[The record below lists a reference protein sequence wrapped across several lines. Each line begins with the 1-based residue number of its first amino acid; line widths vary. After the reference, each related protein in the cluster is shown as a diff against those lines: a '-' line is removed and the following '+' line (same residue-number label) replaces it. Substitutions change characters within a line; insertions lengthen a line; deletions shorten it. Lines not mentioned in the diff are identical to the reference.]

1 MISTV
6 RGKILEKKPTEVV
19 IEANSI
25 GFLIIISIKTFE
37 KLPPVGAEV
46 LLFTHLIPR
55 EDALNLYG
63 FFTQQERTIFKL
75 LLNVNGIGPKSA
87 ISILSSILP
96 EELSNMI
103 NSGNS
108 NSIQKIPGIGKKT
121 AERLLLELKDKI
133 MSVSEIPS
141 SIELSKNFAVREEA
155 VEALIMLGYNRQT
168 AEKCVRDVHS
178 RSNDTITTEELI
190 KLSLQKLMK

>member
-37 KLPPVGAEV
+37 KLPPVGSEV
-46 LLFTHLIPR
+46 SLFTHLIPR

-103 NSGNS
+103 ISGNS

-133 MSVSEIPS
+133 ISVSEIPS
-141 SIELSKNFAVREEA
+141 NIELSKNFAVREEA

-168 AEKCVRDVHS
+168 AEKCVRDVLS
-178 RSNDTITTEELI
+178 KSNDSITTEELV

>member
-37 KLPPVGAEV
+37 KLPPVGSEV
-46 LLFTHLIPR
+46 SLFTHLIPR

-103 NSGNS
+103 ISGNS
-108 NSIQKIPGIGKKT
+108 NSIQKVPGIGKKT

-133 MSVSEIPS
+133 ISVSEIPS
-141 SIELSKNFAVREEA
+141 NIELSKNYAVREEA

-168 AEKCVRDVHS
+168 AEKCARDVLS
-178 RSNDTITTEELI
+178 KSNDSITTEELV